1 MCEPREELEKKI
13 RGNIDNSKDYPEAW
27 KFFIEY
33 ARNIKGCEDEHL
45 GLYCIP
51 HPSNGTFIY
60 ANDVGILFAKLRD
73 IFYTPSLDAPS
84 VYGKI
89 QYIVQHL
96 NH

>member
-1 MCEPREELEKKI
+1 MT
-13 RGNIDNSKDYPEAW
+13 NSKAYPEAW
-27 KFFIEY
+27 KFFIEH

-45 GLYCIP
+45 GLYRIP
-51 HPSNGTFIY
+51 HPTKEVCIY
-60 ANDVGILFAKLRD
+60 ADDVRVLFSKLRD
-73 IFYTPSLDAPS
+73 VFYTPSLDAPS